1 LSTEVVAHKA
11 PLVAVPT
18 NSLAGAE
25 SWEDFI
31 SLWMVCKEVDNIN
44 QFFKGDIANRLVTKH
59 GEGSLGEFAKSVG
72 TPYQTIVA
80 YRRVARAFEIRDVR
94 NLTWTHYLIASH
106 TDEYD
111 KGSGTFKSD
120 NRSGWL
126 EKAEDEGWSSSRLAR
141 EIKKAKAL
149 VKETAVEY
157 YSRYLDKMKN
167 ILTRIDKDDFTE
179 EERQQFVEHLNLVYS
194 DIRSYWEHL

>member
-1 LSTEVVAHKA
+1 
-11 PLVAVPT
+11 
-18 NSLAGAE
+18 
-25 SWEDFI
+25 
-31 SLWMVCKEVDNIN
+31 M
-44 QFFKGDIANRLVTKH
+44 R
-59 GEGSLGEFAKSVG
+59 
-72 TPYQTIVA
+72 
-80 YRRVARAFEIRDVR
+80 
-94 NLTWTHYLIASH
+94 
-106 TDEYD
+106 
-111 KGSGTFKSD
+111 
-120 NRSGWL
+120 
-126 EKAEDEGWSSSRLAR
+126 GWSSSRLAR